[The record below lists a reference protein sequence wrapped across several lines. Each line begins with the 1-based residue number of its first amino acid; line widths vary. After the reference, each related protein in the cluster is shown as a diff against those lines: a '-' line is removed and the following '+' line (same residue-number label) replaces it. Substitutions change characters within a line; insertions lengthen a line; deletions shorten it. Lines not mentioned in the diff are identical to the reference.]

1 MNNDT
6 IKQLQRDTPE
16 DIKAAS
22 QNSMKFE
29 RMKRGVLIVCETFA
43 VPTREYNAGATESE
57 IIKFIHSE
65 GGILRI
71 LYSEINMQLMNMTL
85 EERGVFSTNVEKFL
99 SFVLGEEEHE
109 MDVIKI
115 ALKIYDHT
123 QLVISQMTSV
133 DEILVPRLDDAKIAM
148 KEEMKIVEREYITIL
163 GIFAAIM
170 LAFVGSYTFSTSV
183 LNNVGKVSLSSLVII
198 ASLIGTVFYMIIS
211 LLLSFLYEIND
222 KEHLSGSKVSLRI
235 KYLIFFMIG
244 LFIGILIYHN
254 AGFIAN
260 KLLHFFSI
268 NATINLQIKE

>member
-211 LLLSFLYEIND
+211 LLLSFLYEING
-222 KEHLSGSKVSLRI
+222 KEYPSGSKASLRI

>member
-133 DEILVPRLDDAKIAM
+133 DEILAPRLDDAKIAM

-211 LLLSFLYEIND
+211 LLLSFLYKING
-222 KEHLSGSKVSLRI
+222 KEYPSGSKASLRI